1 VIGRIA
7 KLLSIV
13 TSQLSSHQRFTH
25 PQITNRQICAAVT
38 HKPRAAISWSGGKDS
53 CSAFELAKSEFEIVA
68 GLTMVDEPGVRSRSH
83 GVRVELLQRQMQTLG
98 IDHVT
103 RRCDWS
109 SYEQE
114 LIEGLRTLRTDYGV
128 SHVIY
133 GDIVYP
139 EHRASAERFASAAG
153 LHAVEPLWGTPTA
166 SVVQRFLESR
176 GRALIVTVS
185 ERWLDSTWLGIEL
198 TEDRVA
204 RLADLGVDPCG
215 ENGEYHTFV
224 TDSPSFAE
232 PVHVEKGQIVNV
244 RGCWAID
251 LRPSG

>member
-1 VIGRIA
+1 
-7 KLLSIV
+7 LLSIV
-13 TSQLSSHQRFTH
+13 KSQLASHQRFTN
-25 PQITNRQICAAVT
+25 PQITNRQISAAVT

-53 CSAFELAKSEFEIVA
+53 YSAFELAKSEFDIVA
-68 GLTMVDEPGVRSRSH
+68 GVTMVDELGARSRSH
-83 GVRVELLQRQMQTLG
+83 GVRVELLQQQMRALG
-98 IDHVT
+98 IEHVT
-103 RRCDWS
+103 RKCEWS

-114 LIEGLRTLRTDYGV
+114 LVDGLKELRMDYGV
-128 SHVIY
+128 SHVVY

-153 LHAVEPLWGTPTA
+153 LNAVEPLWGKTTA
-166 SVVQRFLESR
+166 AVVQGFLQSR
-176 GRALIVTVS
+176 GRALIVTVGA
-185 ERWLDSTWLGIEL
+185 RWLDSTWLGVEL

-204 RLADLGVDPCG
+204 RLAELGVDPCG

-232 PVHVEKGQIVNV
+232 PVQVELGQVVSV

-251 LRPSG
+251 LIQP